1 MKLQKFTKFVF
12 YLSLF
17 GWFPFMWFCLF
28 GWDESESVRLFIFF
42 AGFFICLISG
52 FAMTSVLSQ
61 VDLFKSAEE
70 YNEEKWKFI
79 EARKKLEA
87 KITELTLKN

>member
-1 MKLQKFTKFVF
+1 MKLQKFTKFFF

-17 GWFPFMWFCLF
+17 GWFPFMWLCLF
-28 GWDESESVRLFIFF
+28 GWDASESIRLFLVF
-42 AGFFICLISG
+42 AGFSICLLSSIT
-52 FAMTSVLSQ
+52 MTDVLSQ